1 MIFHSL
7 SAAVYCHVLLQ
18 SILLQHVRE
27 SYITFGGNALG
38 REGREEEEVVE
49 EGEGEGE
56 VEEWEMRRVEKR
68 EEREER

>member
-38 REGREEEEVVE
+38 REGREEEEVVVE
-49 EGEGEGE
+49 EGGGK

-68 EEREER
+68 GEREER

>member
-38 REGREEEEVVE
+38 REGREEEEVVGK
-49 EGEGEGE
+49 EGGGE

-68 EEREER
+68 EEMEER

>member
-27 SYITFGGNALG
+27 SYITFGGNALW
-38 REGREEEEVVE
+38 REGREEEEGVGK
-49 EGEGEGE
+49 EGGGE